1 MAGLQA
7 GPVYLSTN
15 AETGYLAASHPSSLL
30 SGGCFFFFN
39 SEKSKTTLLEMKQD
53 NSMKEIRA
61 LSEVVMSIGSNKIR
75 NEAKKILSGSLL
87 SSCKALSIFPVT
99 EE

>member
-1 MAGLQA
+1 
-7 GPVYLSTN
+7 
-15 AETGYLAASHPSSLL
+15 
-30 SGGCFFFFN
+30 
-39 SEKSKTTLLEMKQD
+39 MK
-53 NSMKEIRA
+53 KIRA

-87 SSCKALSIFPVT
+87 SSCKALSMFPVT